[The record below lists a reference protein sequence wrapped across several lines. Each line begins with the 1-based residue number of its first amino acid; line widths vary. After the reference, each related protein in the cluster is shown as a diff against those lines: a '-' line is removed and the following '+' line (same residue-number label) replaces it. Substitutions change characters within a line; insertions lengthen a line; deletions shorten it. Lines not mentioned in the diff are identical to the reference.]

1 MPVEDFIP
9 WILGSVALLFVGY
22 LLNGWRERS
31 FERKRTNYHAK
42 LEHFREIDDAVMHLS
57 NVVVYFRMLLERDW
71 ESGGE
76 DLQAFWDM
84 AWFASLARDE
94 ETPLRTQV
102 VEKIME
108 DLKKASLHDDEERR
122 ESAFRDWLEATLP
135 SLAILWVRVLA
146 FHFNRLTK
154 LRMDVR
160 LVAES
165 PVVLLTV
172 DNLAARVMEELGA
185 EPEAGTTLDSIS
197 VERIKR
203 FQKRLS
209 PAILALQDS
218 MRREI
223 QITLAGPI
231 ERWRKRI
238 RVVRVATGEAEKPTE
253 APEGSSTGQKD

>member
-1 MPVEDFIP
+1 MAIEDFIP
-9 WILGSVALLFVGY
+9 WIVGSVLLLLVGY

-42 LEHFREIDDAVMHLS
+42 LEHFRKINDAVMHLS
-57 NVVVYFRMLLERDW
+57 NAAVYFRMLLERDW

-94 ETPLRTQV
+94 ETPLGTQV
-102 VEKIME
+102 VEKIVE
-108 DLKKASLHDDEERR
+108 DLKKASLHDDEDTR
-122 ESAFRDWLEATLP
+122 ESAFRDWVDVTRVN
-135 SLAILWVRVLA
+135 LAIVWIRVLA
-146 FHFNRLTK
+146 FHFNRLSK
-154 LRMDVR
+154 VSMDVR

-185 EPEAGTTLDSIS
+185 EAEDGAAVNSIS
-197 VERIKR
+197 PERVKE

-209 PAILALQDS
+209 PAILALQDA
-218 MRREI
+218 MRHEI

-238 RVVRVATGEAEKPTE
+238 RVIKK
-253 APEGSSTGQKD
+253 APET